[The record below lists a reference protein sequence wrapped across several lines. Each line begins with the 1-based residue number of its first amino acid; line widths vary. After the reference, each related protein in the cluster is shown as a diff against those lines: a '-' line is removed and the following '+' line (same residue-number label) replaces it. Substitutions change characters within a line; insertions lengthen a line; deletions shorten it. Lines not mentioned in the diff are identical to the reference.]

1 MDRFTA
7 MAAFTQ
13 VVDAG
18 SLSVAARRLGLSR
31 SAISKQLAQL
41 ENRLGA
47 RLLQRTTRRM
57 ALTEAGTDFYAR
69 CTRIVHEVEEAE
81 RGVGRLHAAPR
92 GLLKVNAPMT
102 FGYRHLAPAI
112 ADFLPRYPDVQVE
125 TTLNDQIVN
134 VIEGGFDVTIRVAV
148 LADSSLIARRL
159 ARNRIVVCGAPA
171 YFAAHGR
178 PSTPRDLVHHNC
190 LNYTYLATGNLW
202 HFVGP
207 RGAQS
212 VEASGSFRA
221 NNGDALQAAARAG
234 LGLVQLPA
242 FIVGDDLASGALETV
257 LEHYEDRTTSIWA
270 LYPSTRHLS
279 PKVRVFLDFLA
290 ARFELPVWDPRPP
303 SVGRR
308 RASAARQADSQR
320 GRVTRTRA
328 RRPPRA

>member
-1 MDRFTA
+1 MDRITA

-31 SAISKQLAQL
+31 SAVSKQLAQL
-41 ENRLGA
+41 EDRLGA
-47 RLLQRTTRRM
+47 RLLQRTTRRL
-57 ALTEAGTDFYAR
+57 ALTEAGAEFYAR

-102 FGYRHLAPAI
+102 FGHRHLVPAI
-112 ADFLPRYPDVQVE
+112 AEFLPRYPDVQVE

-148 LADSSLIARRL
+148 LADSSMIARRL
-159 ARNRIVVCGAPA
+159 APNRIVVCGAPA

-178 PSTPRDLVHHNC
+178 PRTPRDLVHHNC
-190 LNYTYLATGNLW
+190 LHYTYLSTGTLW
-202 HFVGP
+202 HFIGP

-212 VEASGSFRA
+212 VEASGTFRA

-234 LGLVQLPA
+234 VGLVQLPA
-242 FIVGDDLASGALETV
+242 FIVGADLATGALETV
-257 LEHYEDRTTSIWA
+257 LERYEDRTTSIWA
-270 LYPSTRHLS
+270 LYPTTRHLS

-290 ARFELPVWDPRPP
+290 ARFERPDWDA
-303 SVGRR
+303 GL
-308 RASAARQADSQR
+308 RAVRR
-320 GRVTRTRA
+320 GRRA
-328 RRPPRA
+328 RRRRRTGARAATQIA

>member
-1 MDRFTA
+1 MDRITA

-31 SAISKQLAQL
+31 SAVSKQLAQL
-41 ENRLGA
+41 EDRLGA
-47 RLLQRTTRRM
+47 RLLQRTTRRL
-57 ALTEAGTDFYAR
+57 ALTEAGAEFYAR

-102 FGYRHLAPAI
+102 FGHRHLAPAI
-112 ADFLPRYPDVQVE
+112 AEFLPRYPDVQVE

-134 VIEGGFDVTIRVAV
+134 VVEGGFDVTIRVAV
-148 LADSSLIARRL
+148 LADSSMIARRL
-159 ARNRIVVCGAPA
+159 APNRIVVCGAPA

-178 PSTPRDLVHHNC
+178 PRTPRDLVHHNC
-190 LNYTYLATGNLW
+190 LHYTYLSTGNLW

-212 VEASGSFRA
+212 VEASGTFRA

-234 LGLVQLPA
+234 VGLVQLPA
-242 FIVGDDLASGALETV
+242 FIVGADLASGALEAV
-257 LEHYEDRTTSIWA
+257 LERYEDRSTSIWA
-270 LYPSTRHLS
+270 LYPTTRHLS

-290 ARFELPVWDPRPP
+290 ARFERPDWD
-303 SVGRR
+303 V
-308 RASAARQADSQR
+308 SAARARRQGATRRGPRR
-320 GRVTRTRA
+320 GRPAPIVQSSSR
-328 RRPPRA
+328 